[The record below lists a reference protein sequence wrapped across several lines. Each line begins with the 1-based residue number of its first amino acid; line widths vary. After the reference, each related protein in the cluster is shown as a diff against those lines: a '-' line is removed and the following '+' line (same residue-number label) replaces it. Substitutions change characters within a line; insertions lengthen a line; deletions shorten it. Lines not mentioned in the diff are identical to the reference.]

1 MLYEK
6 IYVVLKDLYFTV
18 LTNKMEEYKM
28 EEYKMEEYKM
38 EEYKGSGSVHG
49 IFEWYAKQEL
59 DASGSRPV
67 FVKPE
72 MIEKK
77 RKSA

>member
-1 MLYEK
+1 MTSY
-6 IYVVLKDLYFTV
+6 
-18 LTNKMEEYKM
+18 
-28 EEYKMEEYKM
+28 M
-38 EEYKGSGSVHG
+38 EEYKGHGSVYA

-59 DASGSRPV
+59 DASGAKPV

-72 MIEKK
+72 IVEKR

>member
-18 LTNKMEEYKM
+18 LTNKM